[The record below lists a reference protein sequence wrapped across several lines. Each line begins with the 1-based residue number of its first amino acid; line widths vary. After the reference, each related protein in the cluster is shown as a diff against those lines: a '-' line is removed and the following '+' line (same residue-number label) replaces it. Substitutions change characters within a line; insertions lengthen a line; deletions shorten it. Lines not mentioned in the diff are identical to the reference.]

1 MVKYFYVS
9 LVLCLF
15 AVKGQC
21 KTGSTQKLRHHFRG
35 RVLQRTLLRAVMY
48 KQQAIAALPQSGSC
62 PRVVRRTILTN
73 KRTLHRL
80 VSALL
85 ALVVGIS
92 LLTGCGTK
100 SPEQVEKQEDA
111 QTIQVYLWTNNLY
124 ETYAP
129 YIQSQLPDVN
139 VEFIVGNN
147 DLDFYKFLQQN
158 GGLPDIITCCRF
170 SLHDAAPLKD
180 SLMNLAMTNEAGAVY
195 NTYLNSFKNEDG
207 SVNWLP
213 VCADAH
219 GFVVNRSLFEQYD
232 IPLPTDYA
240 SFVSA
245 CQAFEEAGIRGFTAD
260 YAYDYICMET
270 LQGLSVAELTTT
282 EGRKWRTAYSDPAST
297 VRVGLDDTVWPGA
310 FERMAQFIQ
319 DTHLTAD
326 DLAQTYDDVMNLFRN
341 GEAAMYFGSSAGV
354 KMFQDEGI
362 DTIFMPF
369 FSQNGEK
376 WIMTTPYF
384 QVALNRDLE
393 QDTARREKAMKVLN
407 VMLSEE
413 AQNRIVA
420 DGQDVLSYSQNVPL
434 RLTDYMKDV
443 RDVVEENHMYIRI
456 ASNDFFAISKDVVSK
471 MIAGEYTAKQA
482 YQAFNAQLLAE
493 EAPAADENVLT
504 SGKSY
509 SNVFHANGGN
519 AAFSV
524 MANTLRGVYG
534 TDVLLATANS
544 FTGSVLKADYNQ
556 KMAAS
561 MIMPNGLM
569 SRQCTMTGAE
579 LKETVRAFVEGC
591 EGGFVPFNR
600 GSLPVVS
607 GIAVEVKENN
617 GSYTLTGITR
627 NGQPLRDD
635 DTVTVTCL
643 ATEKHMKAL
652 LANGSGTSAGED
664 TWVKNTWRDHVS
676 GGGAALAEPENYMT
690 LR

>member
-1 MVKYFYVS
+1 M
-9 LVLCLF
+9 
-15 AVKGQC
+15 
-21 KTGSTQKLRHHFRG
+21 
-35 RVLQRTLLRAVMY
+35 
-48 KQQAIAALPQSGSC
+48 
-62 PRVVRRTILTN
+62 N
-73 KRTLHRL
+73 KRTLRRL
-80 VSALL
+80 ISVLAVL
-85 ALVVGIS
+85 ALGLS

-100 SPEQVEKQEDA
+100 SPEQVQEQEDA
-111 QTIQVYLWTNNLY
+111 QTIQVYLWSNSLY
-124 ETYAP
+124 EIYAP
-129 YIQSQLPDVN
+129 YVQAQLPDVN
-139 VEFIVGNN
+139 IEFIVGNN

-180 SLMNLAMTNEAGAVY
+180 SLMNLALTNEAGAVY

-240 SFVSA
+240 SFVAA
-245 CQAFEEAGIRGFTAD
+245 CQAFEAVGIRGFTAD
-260 YAYDYICMET
+260 YAYDYNCMET
-270 LQGLSVAELTTT
+270 LQGLSAAELTTT

-297 VRVGLDDTVWPGA
+297 VRVGLDDAVWPGA
-310 FERMAQFIQ
+310 FERMEQFIQ

-326 DLAQTYDDVMNLFRN
+326 DLALTYDDVTGMFRN
-341 GEAAMYFGSSAGV
+341 GEVAMYFGSSAGV

-369 FSQNGEK
+369 FCQNGEK

-407 VMLSEE
+407 VMLSED

-434 RLTDYMKDV
+434 RLTEYMKDV

-471 MIAGEYTAKQA
+471 MIAGKYTAKQA
-482 YQAFNAQLLAE
+482 YRAFNAQLLAE
-493 EAPAADENVLT
+493 EEPAADEPVLT
-504 SGKSY
+504 SGQSY

-556 KMAAS
+556 KMADS

-569 SRQCTMTGAE
+569 SRQRTMTGAE

-600 GSLPVVS
+600 GSLPIVS

-635 DTVTVTCL
+635 DTITVTCL
-643 ATEKHMKAL
+643 ATSKQMEAL
-652 LANGSGTSAGED
+652 LASKSGTSED
-664 TWVKNTWRDHVS
+664 GDAWVKNTWRDHVS

>member
-1 MVKYFYVS
+1 M
-9 LVLCLF
+9 
-15 AVKGQC
+15 
-21 KTGSTQKLRHHFRG
+21 
-35 RVLQRTLLRAVMY
+35 
-48 KQQAIAALPQSGSC
+48 
-62 PRVVRRTILTN
+62 N
-73 KRTLHRL
+73 KRTLRRL
-80 VSALL
+80 LSAFA
-85 ALVVGIS
+85 ALVIGLSV
-92 LLTGCGTK
+92 LTGCGTK
-100 SPEQVEKQEDA
+100 TAENVEKQEDA

-139 VEFIVGNN
+139 IEFIVGNN
-147 DLDFYKFLQQN
+147 DLDFYKFLQEN

-180 SLMNLAMTNEAGAVY
+180 SLMNLALTNEAGAVY

-219 GFVVNRSLFEQYD
+219 GFVVNRSLFEQYG

-240 SFVSA
+240 SFAAA
-245 CQAFEEAGIRGFTAD
+245 CQAFEKVGIRGFTAD
-260 YAYDYICMET
+260 YTYDYTCMET
-270 LQGLSVAELTTT
+270 LQGLSAAELTTT
-282 EGRKWRTAYSDPAST
+282 DGRKWRTAYSDPAST
-297 VRVGLDDTVWPGA
+297 ARVGLDDTVWPGA

-326 DLAQTYDDVMNLFRN
+326 DLENTYDDVTGMFRN

-354 KMFQDEGI
+354 KVFQDEGI
-362 DTIFMPF
+362 DTTFLPF

-384 QVALNRDLE
+384 QIALNRDLE

-413 AQNRIVA
+413 AQSRIVA
-420 DGQDVLSYSQNVPL
+420 DGQDLLSYSQNVPL
-434 RLTDYMKDV
+434 RLTEYMKDV

-456 ASNDFFAISKDVVSK
+456 ASNDFFAVSKDVVSK
-471 MIAGEYTAKQA
+471 MIAGEYTAQQA
-482 YQAFNAQLLAE
+482 YRAFNAQLLAE
-493 EAPAADENVLT
+493 ETPADDEIVLT
-504 SGKSY
+504 SGKSC
-509 SNVFHANGGN
+509 SNVFHANGGS
-519 AAFSV
+519 ASFSV

-544 FTGSVLKADYNQ
+544 FTGSVLQADYNK

-569 SRQCTMTGAE
+569 SRQRTMTGAE
-579 LKETVRAFVEGC
+579 LKEVVRAFVEGC

-607 GIAVEVKENN
+607 GIAVEVKEAG

-627 NGQPLRDD
+627 NGQPLGDD

-643 ATEKHMKAL
+643 AAENQMEAL
-652 LANGSGTSAGED
+652 LASESGRSLDGD
-664 TWVKNTWRDHVS
+664 TWVKNRWRDHLS